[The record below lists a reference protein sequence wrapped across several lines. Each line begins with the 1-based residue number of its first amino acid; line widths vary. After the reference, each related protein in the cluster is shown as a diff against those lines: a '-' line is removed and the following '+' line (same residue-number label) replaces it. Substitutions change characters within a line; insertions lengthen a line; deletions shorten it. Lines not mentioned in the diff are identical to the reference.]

1 MHYFFALFSKFF
13 CPFFPCLRGFFN
25 IGLLILGKVKKLLS
39 ERVTAIMKILIRENL
54 QTKEI
59 NIYGAD
65 GKLHTEEFFEKY
77 FSDTGGAYPT
87 LPYER
92 EEFQTDAEWTIIT
105 EADFL
110 LLAETISVIQKAI
123 DDVNEML
130 IGGEKVGEFV
140 FQSECYLI

>member
-1 MHYFFALFSKFF
+1 M
-13 CPFFPCLRGFFN
+13 
-25 IGLLILGKVKKLLS
+25 KV
-39 ERVTAIMKILIRENL
+39 LIRENL

-59 NIYGAD
+59 NIYGTD

-87 LPYER
+87 LSYER

-105 EADFL
+105 ETDFRQL
-110 LLAETISVIQKAI
+110 TETISVIQKAI

-130 IGGEKVGEFV
+130 IDGEKAEEFV
-140 FQSECYLI
+140 FQSECFLI

>member
-1 MHYFFALFSKFF
+1 
-13 CPFFPCLRGFFN
+13 
-25 IGLLILGKVKKLLS
+25 
-39 ERVTAIMKILIRENL
+39 MKILIRENL

-59 NIYGAD
+59 NIYGID
-65 GKLHTEEFFEKY
+65 GKLHTEDFFEKY

>member
-1 MHYFFALFSKFF
+1 MIIIFRYVGQFYYPISPLYHNQPNNSSQ
-13 CPFFPCLRGFFN
+13 
-25 IGLLILGKVKKLLS
+25 IIS
-39 ERVTAIMKILIRENL
+39 ERVTANMKVLIRENL

-59 NIYGAD
+59 NIYSTD

-105 EADFL
+105 EGDFRQ
-110 LLAETISVIQKAI
+110 LAETISVIQKAI
-123 DDVNEML
+123 DDVNELL
-130 IGGEKVGEFV
+130 IGGENVGEFI
-140 FQSECYLI
+140 FQSECFLI

>member
-1 MHYFFALFSKFF
+1 
-13 CPFFPCLRGFFN
+13 
-25 IGLLILGKVKKLLS
+25 
-39 ERVTAIMKILIRENL
+39 MKILIRENL

-77 FSDTGGAYPT
+77 FSDTGGAYPI

-92 EEFQTDAEWTIIT
+92 EEFQTDAEWTILT

-110 LLAETISVIQKAI
+110 LLAETISAIQKAI
-123 DDVNEML
+123 DDVNELL
-130 IGGEKVGEFV
+130 IGGENVGEFI
-140 FQSECYLI
+140 FQSECFLI

>member
-1 MHYFFALFSKFF
+1 M
-13 CPFFPCLRGFFN
+13 
-25 IGLLILGKVKKLLS
+25 KV
-39 ERVTAIMKILIRENL
+39 LIRENL

-87 LPYER
+87 FPYER

-105 EADFL
+105 EADFRQ
-110 LLAETISVIQKAI
+110 LANTISVIQKAI
-123 DDVNEML
+123 DDVNELL
-130 IGGEKVGEFV
+130 IGGENAEEFV
-140 FQSECYLI
+140 FQSECFLI

>member
-1 MHYFFALFSKFF
+1 
-13 CPFFPCLRGFFN
+13 
-25 IGLLILGKVKKLLS
+25 
-39 ERVTAIMKILIRENL
+39 MKILIREKI

-65 GKLHTEEFFEKY
+65 GKLHTEDFFEKY

-123 DDVNEML
+123 DDVNELL
-130 IGGEKVGEFV
+130 IGGEKVGEFI
-140 FQSECYLI
+140 FQSECFLI

>member
-1 MHYFFALFSKFF
+1 M
-13 CPFFPCLRGFFN
+13 
-25 IGLLILGKVKKLLS
+25 KV
-39 ERVTAIMKILIRENL
+39 LIRENL

-59 NIYGAD
+59 NIYGTD
-65 GKLHTEEFFEKY
+65 GKLHTGEFFDKY

-123 DDVNEML
+123 DDVNGLL
-130 IGGEKVGEFV
+130 IDGEKVREFV
-140 FQSECYLI
+140 FQSDSVLSSKQFRLAKANLNLFLL

>member
-1 MHYFFALFSKFF
+1 M
-13 CPFFPCLRGFFN
+13 
-25 IGLLILGKVKKLLS
+25 KV
-39 ERVTAIMKILIRENL
+39 LIRENL

-87 LPYER
+87 FPYER

-123 DDVNEML
+123 DDVNELL
-130 IGGEKVGEFV
+130 IGGENAEEFV
-140 FQSECYLI
+140 FQSECFLI

>member
-1 MHYFFALFSKFF
+1 
-13 CPFFPCLRGFFN
+13 
-25 IGLLILGKVKKLLS
+25 
-39 ERVTAIMKILIRENL
+39 MKILVRENL

-59 NIYGAD
+59 NIYGTD
-65 GKLHTEEFFEKY
+65 GKLHTGEFFEKY
-77 FSDTGGAYPT
+77 FSDTDGAYPT

-92 EEFQTDAEWTIIT
+92 EEFQTDAVWTIIT

-123 DDVNEML
+123 DDVNELL

-140 FQSECYLI
+140 FKSECFLI